1 MSKKN
6 TEVIAEENSK
16 NIESQANKELKDID
30 ILATE
35 LNINDAIL
43 AGIMTMKSWRKRKML
58 TKEELEEALLKF
70 LNKTL

>member
-6 TEVIAEENSK
+6 AEAIAEENSK

-43 AGIMTMKSWRKRKML
+43 AGIMTMKSWREGKML

>member
-6 TEVIAEENSK
+6 AEAVLEEDNKLSQK
-16 NIESQANKELKDID
+16 NEELKDID

-43 AGIMTMKSWRKRKML
+43 AGIMTMKSWRKGKML

>member
-6 TEVIAEENSK
+6 AEVIAEENSK

-35 LNINDAIL
+35 LNINDVIL
-43 AGIMTMKSWRKRKML
+43 AGIMTMKSWRKGKML